1 MHDVSYGTFTIPFRK
16 LDNGFKVVAPSIRGG
31 GMIEVNEM
39 RNWWNGYEMED
50 FFLSPRA
57 ATAKLKI
64 VREGLGRYSVFLV
77 ETGSISKCF
86 GEFNGSRKRNI
97 RRSNDSN
104 FRIINRARSIS
115 RHNH

>member
-16 LDNGFKVVAPSIRGG
+16 LDNGFKVVAPSIRDG

-39 RNWWNGYEMED
+39 RNWWDGYEMED

-77 ETGSISKCF
+77 ETGSISKCLASLMAR
-86 GEFNGSRKRNI
+86 EREI
-97 RRSNDSN
+97 LDVPTT
-104 FRIINRARSIS
+104 RIFA
-115 RHNH
+115 